1 MSVSYWMC
9 QGIGIRTNELL
20 PFLST
25 QKCVQFM
32 KTQLP
37 DEDIQEDKFDIDDY
51 LYGEPFD
58 NLAEMFT
65 VCDDTDSL
73 TYGDRGGIMK
83 ILSKKQMKALM
94 EDYPYGGIV
103 FAEYTPDVLKSEL
116 MVTDGDFGAREV
128 IPHHG
133 EVFDFDWNIE
143 EYGSDSMFAVFDNED
158 VLQMIQTLTS
168 GLQIYL
174 NYL

>member
-1 MSVSYWMC
+1 
-9 QGIGIRTNELL
+9 
-20 PFLST
+20 
-25 QKCVQFM
+25 
-32 KTQLP
+32 
-37 DEDIQEDKFDIDDY
+37 
-51 LYGEPFD
+51 
-58 NLAEMFT
+58 
-65 VCDDTDSL
+65 
-73 TYGDRGGIMK
+73 MK
-83 ILSKKQMKALM
+83 ILSQKQMKALM
-94 EDYPYGGIV
+94 EDSRAAELF

-133 EVFDFDWNIE
+133 DVFDFDWNID
-143 EYGSDSMFAVFDNED
+143 EYSNSSMFAVFDNED

>member
-1 MSVSYWMC
+1 
-9 QGIGIRTNELL
+9 
-20 PFLST
+20 
-25 QKCVQFM
+25 
-32 KTQLP
+32 
-37 DEDIQEDKFDIDDY
+37 
-51 LYGEPFD
+51 
-58 NLAEMFT
+58 
-65 VCDDTDSL
+65 
-73 TYGDRGGIMK
+73 MK

-94 EDYPYGGIV
+94 EDYPDGGIV

-133 EVFDFDWNIE
+133 EVFDFDWNID
-143 EYGSDSMFAVFDNED
+143 EYSNGSMFAVFDNED